1 MKALIIVNRGPW
13 SSSLPVTAFRLSSA
27 MHEGGVDVA
36 AVYFRGEGVY
46 HARPGR
52 ATDAGTPN
60 LTEAWLEWSGRH
72 NVPLLLCSADSQ
84 RRLEGAESG
93 GFREAGLPE
102 VFELMA
108 GCDRVVS
115 F

>member
-1 MKALIIVNRGPW
+1 MQ
-13 SSSLPVTAFRLSSA
+13 
-27 MHEGGVDVA
+27 EGGIDLA

-46 HARPGR
+46 HAMRGR
-52 ATDAGTPN
+52 AADAGTPD

-72 NVPLLLCSADSQ
+72 DVPLLLCSADSQ
-84 RRLEGAESG
+84 RRLDYVESG
-93 GFREAGLPE
+93 GFREAGLSE

-108 GCDRVVS
+108 GCDRVVT